1 MDNVS
6 IETTQQVSID
16 YEVADIGERIFAF
29 ILDSIIIGIYL
40 IIMLVWMVEVIG
52 GTNAGLFYMLIFL
65 PVALYHLL
73 FEFFWNGQS
82 LGKRALS
89 IKVVRMDGTRPG
101 IGNYLMRWIFRIFE
115 ISMTSGMVAL
125 CVILFNGKGQRIG
138 DMAAGTTVIKSRRR
152 TSLDDTMLTDIED
165 GYEPRFSTAAELT
178 DQDVAIIKEVLN
190 SRYDYDRNTYLTML
204 AQTRDKVAQKLDISI
219 PDDTDP
225 HQFLQTILK
234 DYNYIHGRK

>member
-29 ILDSIIIGIYL
+29 ILDSIVIGIYL
-40 IIMLVWMVEVIG
+40 IITLVWMFEVIG
-52 GTNAGLFYMLIFL
+52 GSNAGLFYLLIFL

-73 FEFFWNGQS
+73 FEYFWNGQS

-101 IGNYLMRWIFRIFE
+101 IGNYLMRWIFRLFE

-138 DMAAGTTVIKSRRR
+138 DMAAGTTVVKNRRR
-152 TSLDDTMLTDIED
+152 TSLDDTMVTDIED

-190 SRYDYDRNTYLTML
+190 SRYEYDRNTFLTML
-204 AQTRDKVAQKLDISI
+204 DQTRNKVAGKLGISVS
-219 PDDTDP
+219 DETNSR
-225 HQFLQTILK
+225 QFLQTILK
-234 DYNYIHGRK
+234 DYNYLHGRK

>member
-29 ILDSIIIGIYL
+29 ILDSIVIGIYL
-40 IIMLVWMVEVIG
+40 IITLVWIIEVVG
-52 GTNAGLFYMLIFL
+52 GINVGLYYMLIFL
-65 PVALYHLL
+65 PVVLYHLL

-101 IGNYLMRWIFRIFE
+101 IGNYLMRWIFRLFE

-152 TSLDDTMLTDIED
+152 TSLEDTMLADIED
-165 GYEPRFSTAAELT
+165 GYEPHFQAVAELT

-190 SRYDYDRNTYLTML
+190 SSYDYDRNTYLTML
-204 AQTRDKVAQKLDISI
+204 DQTRNKVAGKLDISLS
-219 PDDTDP
+219 DETNSR
-225 HQFLQTILK
+225 QFLQTILK
-234 DYNYIHGRK
+234 DYNYLHGRK